1 MTKNFCPGKVLKEE
15 RRLKENLK
23 FIDLVLEVVDA
34 RLPLAGRNNRL
45 KRMLGGKKI
54 ITILNKS
61 DLADKEITGRWLSIL
76 AGDKGPVLAF
86 DAKKMGG
93 VKKLENLL
101 LANRPQSIK
110 YRRPLRLIVVGIPN
124 TGKSTIINRLA
135 GKFALRTGEK
145 PGITRGPQWLRL
157 RAGWEMLDT
166 PGLLPPSLKGK
177 RAESV
182 FGLAAIGSLDVD
194 AYDEEDV
201 VLWLLERYL
210 SAEKTRCY
218 LFECYSLENGGAL
231 DMSGDLLY
239 AIGAR
244 RGCLIKG
251 GQVDK
256 KKTARIVLRDF
267 RKGTLG
273 RISLEKPEDYNGTL
287 FEG

>member
-1 MTKNFCPGKVLKEE
+1 MTKNCYPGKMLKEE

-34 RLPLAGRNNRL
+34 RLPLAGRNERL
-45 KRMLGGKKI
+45 QKMLGGKKI

-61 DLADKEITGRWLSIL
+61 DLADKEITGRWLSVL

-93 VKKLENLL
+93 VKNWKTCFWQTARKVLVQ
-101 LANRPQSIK
+101 A
-110 YRRPLRLIVVGIPN
+110 PLRLIVVGIPN

-157 RAGWEMLDT
+157 RSGWEMLDT

-177 RAESV
+177 STASV
-182 FGLAAIGSLDVD
+182 FGLAAIGSLDID
-194 AYDEEDV
+194 SYDEEEV

-210 SAEKTRCY
+210 SGEKTRRS
-218 LFECYSLENGGAL
+218 LFDCYSLGSEDIL
-231 DMSGDLLY
+231 DVSGDLLY
-239 AIGAR
+239 TIGAR

-287 FEG
+287 SER

>member
-1 MTKNFCPGKVLKEE
+1 MIKNFYAGSALKEE

-23 FIDLVLEVVDA
+23 FIDLVLEVLDA
-34 RLPLAGRNNRL
+34 RLPLASRNSRL
-45 KRMLGGKKI
+45 QRMLGGKKI

-76 AGDKGPVLAF
+76 AADKRPVLAF
-86 DAKKMGG
+86 DAKKTGG
-93 VKKLENLL
+93 IKKLENLL
-101 LANRPQSIK
+101 LANRPQRMR

-157 RAGWEMLDT
+157 RSGWEMLDT

-177 RAESV
+177 RTASV
-182 FGLAAIGSLDVD
+182 FGLAAIGALDSN
-194 AYDEEDV
+194 AFDEEEV
-201 VLWLLERYL
+201 ALWLLERYL
-210 SAEKTRCY
+210 AGEKTRRY
-218 LFECYSLENGGAL
+218 LFKCYSLENDGAL
-231 DMSGDLLY
+231 DLAGDLLY

-256 KKTARIVLRDF
+256 KKTAWIVLRDF

-273 RISLEKPEDYNGTL
+273 RISLEMPEDYNGISS
-287 FEG
+287 EG